1 MSKSIFSFLV
11 FFTTYSLFSQV
22 KVGENPNTI
31 NPSAGLEIEYTNK
44 GFLPPRMTTIQRD
57 AIQNPVLGLQIYN
70 TTTNCME
77 YYRPTGW
84 YSMCPRLATLTTV
97 TASSITGVSASSGG
111 QITDD
116 GGATITSR
124 GVCWSMTPNPTL
136 SNSFTS
142 DGIGLG
148 TFNSV
153 INSLQNG
160 TTYYVR
166 AYATTS
172 VGTAYGNEIVF
183 TTLNIP
189 TLSTSSVTLVYGK
202 SATSGGNVTSDG
214 GAAVASRGLCWS
226 TTQNPTIANS
236 VISSGTGIGS
246 FSLIM
251 SGLNYSTTYYVRA
264 FATNSVGT
272 AYGNQVSFTTTA
284 GTVVSFTTIGSSS
297 WTVPAGVNSAEL
309 LVVAGGGGGGC
320 WVGGGGGGGGVVYQQ
335 NYTLTPNQIISLSVG
350 AGGIGSRRQ
359 SNIHYNGSAGNNSVF
374 GSITSFGGGLGGS
387 WDLTNTSGGSG
398 GGASFQ
404 NSVAAGTA
412 GQGSPGGTAVFGGS
426 QPHSTGGGGGA
437 GGAGQNAPSSSQS
450 GNGGPG
456 VANSITGSIQYYG
469 GGGGGGLH
477 GVDAN
482 NTLGGTAGNGG
493 IGGGGNGKAR
503 SASKAFN
510 GTPNTGGGGGGNGH
524 NNNLYSEGGDGGSG
538 LIIIKY

>member
-1 MSKSIFSFLV
+1 MKSIFTFLLLLLY
-11 FFTTYSLFSQV
+11 FTTFTQV
-22 KVGENPNTI
+22 KVGENPN
-31 NPSAGLEIEYTNK
+31 NLNNSALFEMESTSK

-124 GVCWSMTPNPTL
+124 GVCWSTSPNPTL

-148 TFNSV
+148 TFSSV

-202 SATSGGNVTSDG
+202 SATFGGNVTSDG

-284 GTVVSFTTIGSSS
+284 GTVVSFTTVASSS

-309 LVVAGGGGGGC
+309 LVVAGGGGGGGRS
-320 WVGGGGGGGGVVYQQ
+320 GGGGGGGGVVYHSNFQMSGSI
-335 NYTLTPNQIISLSVG
+335 NVTVGGGGTFTETAPNNQSSG
-350 AGGIGSRRQ
+350 SNGG
-359 SNIHYNGSAGNNSVF
+359 NSVF
-374 GSITSFGGGLGGS
+374 GSITALGGGGGGS
-387 WDLTNTSGGSG
+387 YTAQAPINGGSG
-398 GGASFQ
+398 GGGSGGGNFQTGASGYQ
-404 NSVAAGTA
+404 MNSG
-412 GQGSPGGTAVFGGS
+412 GGTGYGYSGGNGH
-426 QPHSTGGGGGA
+426 PVANPYHSGGGGGA
-437 GGAGQNAPSSSQS
+437 GGSGSNASPASG

-456 VANSITGSIQYYG
+456 ILSSITGLPVYYG
-469 GGGGGGLH
+469 GGGAGGSEPGGTLATGGL
-477 GVDAN
+477 
-482 NTLGGTAGNGG
+482 
-493 IGGGGNGKAR
+493 GGGGNGSNTAGG
-503 SASKAFN
+503 N
-510 GTPNTGGGGGGNGH
+510 GGNAVPNTGGGGGGTRSFNTT
-524 NNNLYSEGGDGGSG
+524 EKGGNGGSG

>member
-124 GVCWSMTPNPTL
+124 GVCWSMNPNPTL

-142 DGIGLG
+142 DGIGSG

-183 TTLNIP
+183 TTLNTP

-202 SATSGGNVTSDG
+202 STTSGGNVTSDG

-251 SGLNYSTTYYVRA
+251 SGLNYSTIYYVRA

-284 GTVVSFTTIGSSS
+284 GTVVSFTTVASSS

-309 LVVAGGGGGGC
+309 LVVAGGGGGGGRS
-320 WVGGGGGGGGVVYQQ
+320 GGGGGGGGVVYHSNFQMSGSI
-335 NYTLTPNQIISLSVG
+335 NVTVGGGGTFTETAPNNQSSG
-350 AGGIGSRRQ
+350 SNGG
-359 SNIHYNGSAGNNSVF
+359 NSVF
-374 GSITSFGGGLGGS
+374 GSITALGGGGGGS
-387 WDLTNTSGGSG
+387 YTAQAPINGGSG
-398 GGASFQ
+398 GGGSGGGNFQTGASGYQ
-404 NSVAAGTA
+404 MNSG
-412 GQGSPGGTAVFGGS
+412 GGTGYGYSGGNGHPVANPYYS
-426 QPHSTGGGGGA
+426 GGGGGA
-437 GGAGQNAPSSSQS
+437 GGSGGNASPASG

-456 VANSITGSIQYYG
+456 ILSSITGLPVYYG
-469 GGGGGGLH
+469 GGGAGGSEPGGTLATGGL
-477 GVDAN
+477 
-482 NTLGGTAGNGG
+482 
-493 IGGGGNGKAR
+493 GGGGNGSNTAGG
-503 SASKAFN
+503 N
-510 GTPNTGGGGGGNGH
+510 GGNAVPNTGGGGGGTRSFNTT
-524 NNNLYSEGGDGGSG
+524 EKGGNGGSG

>member
-1 MSKSIFSFLV
+1 MKPFLFCFIVIFLSNF
-11 FFTTYSLFSQV
+11 FFTQV
-22 KVGENPNTI
+22 KVGDNPTNI
-31 NPSAGLEIEYTNK
+31 NGSAALEIESSTK
-44 GFLPPRMTTIQRD
+44 GFLPPRITSIQRD
-57 AIQNPVLGLQIYN
+57 AISNPSVGLLIYN

-97 TASSITGVSASSGG
+97 IASSITGVSASSGG

-124 GVCWSMTPNPTL
+124 GVCWSMNPNPTL

-142 DGIGLG
+142 DGIGSG

-251 SGLNYSTTYYVRA
+251 SGLNYSTIYYVRA

-284 GTVVSFTTIGSSS
+284 GTVVSFTTTGTNS
-297 WTVPAGVNSAEL
+297 WAVPIGVNSIDATI
-309 LVVAGGGGGGC
+309 
-320 WVGGGGGGGGVVYQQ
+320 VGGGGGGGADV
-335 NYTLTPNQIISLSVG
+335 
-350 AGGIGSRRQ
+350 
-359 SNIHYNGSAGNNSVF
+359 
-374 GSITSFGGGLGGS
+374 
-387 WDLTNTSGGSG
+387 
-398 GGASFQ
+398 
-404 NSVAAGTA
+404 
-412 GQGSPGGTAVFGGS
+412 
-426 QPHSTGGGGGA
+426 GGGGG
-437 GGAGQNAPSSSQS
+437 GGQVLNVSNYGVTSQSNLTILVAQTTGYPPCYNCAGQNGNSSSISGGSSTQTALGGVGGRGRAGS
-450 GNGGPG
+450 GGSNVGWNGGGGSYDFNSGFVGNGGYSGGNAFPGKSCGGGGGSGSMG
-456 VANSITGSIQYYG
+456 VAATSNKAGNGGIGLASIINNQLYG
-469 GGGGGGLH
+469 GGGGGGEY
-477 GVDAN
+477 ASN
-482 NTLGGTAGNGG
+482 GNYGDGFNGGG
-493 IGGGGNGKAR
+493 IGGYNNSINNIIFGQDGL
-503 SASKAFN
+503 
-510 GTPNTGGGGGGNGH
+510 PNTGGGGGGGPSTASM
-524 NNNLYSEGGDGGSG
+524 NNAGRGASG
-538 LIIIKY
+538 IVLIKY